1 VGVFETH
8 TDYFELSREYRQ
20 AENTLVVLTTDH
32 GGRENHPEVAGS
44 FSTLAP
50 VTNVRREDGYATN
63 KHESR

>member
-32 GGRENHPEVAGS
+32 GGRENHPEV
-44 FSTLAP
+44 
-50 VTNVRREDGYATN
+50 R
-63 KHESR
+63 